1 MRKERPGFW
10 QNMWVRLAVALAFA
24 DASIVVLALPE
35 IVDHL
40 HSSISH
46 VVWVIVAYNL
56 ALIVG
61 AVAIIPVA
69 RRVSSA
75 RALVAGLVVFGLA
88 SIGCGAANSLAVLIP
103 FRCVQGLGGA
113 LILCSS
119 LVLFA
124 GTARQG
130 DSPLVGWA
138 AAAAI
143 GAAIG
148 PAAGGILTQLF
159 DWRAIFFAQAPVA
172 AFAAIAVL
180 AAHPAA
186 PDELPAQAPAE
197 RSALDPLTANVA
209 LALLSAGLIG
219 ALFLV
224 VIELIN
230 AWLVSP
236 IGAAAVV
243 TTIPVATAIAERL
256 VRGRSP
262 LLLGAVGATLVGV
275 GLVILSL
282 VTHKALGIVVVALAL
297 CGAGLGLGFP
307 GLTAAALRSRGV
319 LAARAAK
326 TVAARDAGLVL
337 GLLLLTPVF
346 VNQLNAAPDQATK
359 TAAGYVLIAP
369 IPLTMKAELG
379 ARLASAV
386 ASAPLSS
393 PPDIAPA
400 FDEVSA
406 SATPSQK
413 ATLAALEKRLN
424 DIIERAATHVFRRP
438 FLYGALLA
446 LLVLPLLAV
455 RVGYA
460 RLSETSP
467 GGTAPRR
474 SPR

>member
-10 QNMWVRLAVALAFA
+10 QNLWVRLAVALAFA

-40 HSSISH
+40 HTSISH

-75 RALVAGLVVFGLA
+75 PALVAGLVVFGLA

-143 GAAIG
+143 GAAVG

-180 AAHPAA
+180 AAHPPAA
-186 PDELPAQAPAE
+186 DELPAQAPAE
-197 RSALDPLTANVA
+197 RSALDPLTANAA

-369 IPLTMKAELG
+369 IPFTMKAELG
-379 ARLASAV
+379 VRLASAV

-400 FDEVSA
+400 FDEVGA

-424 DIIERAATHVFRRP
+424 DIIERAATHVFGRP
-438 FLYGALLA
+438 FLYAALLA

-467 GGTAPRR
+467 GGRAPRR

>member
-1 MRKERPGFW
+1 M
-10 QNMWVRLAVALAFA
+10 
-24 DASIVVLALPE
+24 
-35 IVDHL
+35 
-40 HSSISH
+40 
-46 VVWVIVAYNL
+46 
-56 ALIVG
+56 
-61 AVAIIPVA
+61 
-69 RRVSSA
+69 
-75 RALVAGLVVFGLA
+75 
-88 SIGCGAANSLAVLIP
+88 
-103 FRCVQGLGGA
+103 
-113 LILCSS
+113 
-119 LVLFA
+119 
-124 GTARQG
+124 
-130 DSPLVGWA
+130 
-138 AAAAI
+138 
-143 GAAIG
+143 
-148 PAAGGILTQLF
+148 
-159 DWRAIFFAQAPVA
+159 
-172 AFAAIAVL
+172 
-180 AAHPAA
+180 
-186 PDELPAQAPAE
+186 
-197 RSALDPLTANVA
+197 
-209 LALLSAGLIG
+209 
-219 ALFLV
+219 
-224 VIELIN
+224 
-230 AWLVSP
+230 
-236 IGAAAVV
+236 
-243 TTIPVATAIAERL
+243 
-256 VRGRSP
+256 RGRSP

-346 VNQLNAAPDQATK
+346 VIQLNAAPDQATM

-369 IPLTMKAELG
+369 IPFTMKAELG
-379 ARLASAV
+379 ARLASEV

-438 FLYGALLA
+438 FLYAALLA

-455 RVGYA
+455 RVVYA

-467 GGTAPRR
+467 GGRAPRR

>member
-1 MRKERPGFW
+1 MRSERPGFW
-10 QNMWVRLAVALAFA
+10 QNLWVRLAVALAFA

-40 HSSISH
+40 HTSISH

-75 RALVAGLVVFGLA
+75 PALVTGLVVFGLA
-88 SIGCGAANSLAVLIP
+88 SIGCGAANSLSVLIP

-159 DWRAIFFAQAPVA
+159 TWRAIFFAQAPVA

-180 AAHPAA
+180 AAHPPATA
-186 PDELPAQAPAE
+186 ELPAEPPSE

-262 LLLGAVGATLVGV
+262 LLLGALGATLVGV

-319 LAARAAK
+319 LASRAAK

-346 VNQLNAAPDQATK
+346 VNQLNAAPAQATR

-369 IPLTMKAELG
+369 IPLTMKTELA

-400 FDEVSA
+400 FDKVSA
-406 SATPSQK
+406 SATPSEK
-413 ATLAALEKRLN
+413 ATLATLEKQLN
-424 DIIERAATHVFRRP
+424 DIIERAATHVFKRP
-438 FLYGALLA
+438 FLYAALLA
-446 LLVLPLLAV
+446 LLVLPLLSV

-460 RLSETSP
+460 RLSETSS

>member
-1 MRKERPGFW
+1 MRKDRPAFW
-10 QNMWVRLAVALAFA
+10 QNLWVRLAVALAFA

-75 RALVAGLVVFGLA
+75 PALVAGLVVFGLA
-88 SIGCGAANSLAVLIP
+88 SIGCGAANSLSVLIP

-159 DWRAIFFAQAPVA
+159 TWRAIFFAQAPVA
-172 AFAAIAVL
+172 AFAAVAVL
-180 AAHPAA
+180 VAHPPAA
-186 PDELPAQAPAE
+186 AELPAEPPTE

-256 VRGRSP
+256 VRGRPP
-262 LLLGAVGATLVGV
+262 LVLGAVGATLVGV

-282 VTHKALGIVVVALAL
+282 VTHKALGIVVLALAL

-307 GLTAAALRSRGV
+307 GLTTAALRSRGV

-359 TAAGYVLIAP
+359 AAAGYVLIAP
-369 IPLTMKAELG
+369 IPFTMKTELG

-413 ATLAALEKRLN
+413 ATLAGLEKRLN

-438 FLYGALLA
+438 FLYAALLA
-446 LLVLPLLAV
+446 LLVLPLLSV

-474 SPR
+474 SRQ